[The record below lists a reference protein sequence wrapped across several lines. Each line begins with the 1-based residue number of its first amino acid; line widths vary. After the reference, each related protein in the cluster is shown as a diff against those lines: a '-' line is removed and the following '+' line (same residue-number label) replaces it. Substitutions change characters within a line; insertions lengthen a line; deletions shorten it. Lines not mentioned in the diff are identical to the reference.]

1 MFDKYVLKHKT
12 HLDLFTK
19 VKSLF
24 KIMIL
29 IIQDEFH
36 IYTSITVNLTK
47 KDTPVLPRKMK
58 SVIFAEA

>member
-24 KIMIL
+24 KNNDI
-29 IIQDEFH
+29 D
-36 IYTSITVNLTK
+36 N
-47 KDTPVLPRKMK
+47 
-58 SVIFAEA
+58 SVVYQ

>member
-1 MFDKYVLKHKT
+1 
-12 HLDLFTK
+12 
-19 VKSLF
+19 
-24 KIMIL
+24 MIL